1 MNTITDRLDTLSEKS
16 EAPVRF
22 SFPLSREEK
31 QRIHNASMKVLGET
45 GFKFDCYEALE
56 VFKSRGFK
64 VEGKTVF
71 FTEEQVLN
79 AMESATKEFTI
90 LARNPERN
98 IRMAPGVHAFG
109 TGRGAVLMV
118 QPDGSYERTT
128 LDDLIQVTKLTH
140 MLDVYEHWNP
150 LTFPSDRD
158 MKNIYLEMLR
168 EALTLTDKPPLY
180 IGDETID
187 LIALSYG
194 VTREEMKE
202 RNDLSVSY
210 GRTTA
215 IVTSPL
221 TMVEED
227 CLNLMEYARCGI
239 ALHMA
244 SMPVAA
250 TTGPCTL
257 AGMVVLQNC
266 ENLAPLVLTQL
277 IRPGTPVYYG
287 AIGGRAD
294 MQTLRPRF
302 GAAETRLIERSG
314 VQMGRFYGLLC
325 RGGAGLT
332 DSPTCDFQGGAQAML
347 STLSVLQD
355 GPNFLPACGLLAS
368 YVGAS
373 LAKLVLDA
381 EVIAQAKRILEPIT
395 LNENTLAVDVIK
407 TVGPGGY
414 YIDQDH
420 TLMNY
425 RTEFLADEIFRSPD
439 YEGWRTRGKKEA
451 VHVAHE
457 KALRIIESYE
467 KPPIDQGLE
476 EEMEAYIKAHWK

>member
-1 MNTITDRLDTLSEKS
+1 MDIVTTRLDKLSKRT
-16 EAPVRF
+16 EAPVHF
-22 SFPLSREEK
+22 SYPLSQEET
-31 QRIHNASMKVLGET
+31 QEIHDASMKVLKKT
-45 GFKFDCYEALE
+45 GFKFDCNEALE
-56 VFKSRGFK
+56 MFKHRGFK

-71 FTEEQVLN
+71 FTEEQVLS
-79 AMESATKEFTI
+79 AIESATKEFTI
-90 LARNPERN
+90 LGRNPERN
-98 IRMAPGVHAFG
+98 IRMEPGVHTFG
-109 TGRGAVLMV
+109 TGRSAVLMV

-128 LDDLIQVTKLTH
+128 MNDLIQVTKLTH
-140 MLDVYEHWNP
+140 MLDAYEHWNP
-150 LTFPSDRD
+150 LAFPSDGD
-158 MKNIYLEMLR
+158 MKNIYFEILR

-180 IGDETID
+180 TGDETID

-194 VTREEMKE
+194 VTREDMKA
-202 RNDLSVSY
+202 RSDFSVSY

-332 DSPTCDFQGGAQAML
+332 DSPICDFQGGAQAML

-373 LAKLVLDA
+373 LAKVVLDA
-381 EVIAQAKRILEPIT
+381 EVIAQAKRFLEPVT
-395 LNENTLAVDVIK
+395 MNENTLAVDVIGS
-407 TVGPGGY
+407 VGPGGY
-414 YIDQDH
+414 YIDQEH
-420 TLMNY
+420 TLLNY
-425 RTEFLADEIFRSPD
+425 RSEFMTDEIFRSPD
-439 YEGWRTRGKKEA
+439 YEGWRSRGKKEA

-457 KALRIIESYE
+457 KALQIIESYE

-476 EEMEAYIKAHWK
+476 EEIEAYIKAHWK